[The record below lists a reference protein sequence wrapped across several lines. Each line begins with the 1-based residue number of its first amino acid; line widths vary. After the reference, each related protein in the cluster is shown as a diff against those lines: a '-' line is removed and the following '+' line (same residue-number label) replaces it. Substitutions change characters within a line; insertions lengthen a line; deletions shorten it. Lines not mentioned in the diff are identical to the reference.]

1 MSRNKEPYRIII
13 SGGGTGGHIYPAIA
27 IADEFKR
34 QFPDAEVL
42 FVGAKGRMEMTK
54 VPEAGYKIEGLWISG
69 IQRRLTFDNLAFP
82 LKLISSLRRAD
93 EILREFKPD
102 VAVGVGGFAS
112 GPLLRRASKRNIPCL
127 IQEQNSYAGLTNKLL
142 SKRVHKI
149 CVAYEGME
157 SYFSKDKI
165 VVTGNPV
172 RSDIINFNNN
182 KEEAL
187 SYFGLQ
193 PGLKT
198 LFIMGGSLGARTINE
213 SILGNLQDLI
223 DENIQLIWQ
232 TGKLYYHDVSQ
243 KLKAFDTKNIKYFEF
258 LKEMNLAYSAA
269 DVVVSRAG
277 ALSISELCLVKKP
290 VIFVPSPNVA
300 EDHQTMNAKAL
311 EKEDAAIMVKD
322 VEAPIKLVREAIN
335 LFRDE
340 PRMQTLSENIARMAK
355 PEATKAI
362 VSEIV
367 KLIN

>member
-1 MSRNKEPYRIII
+1 M
-13 SGGGTGGHIYPAIA
+13 
-27 IADEFKR
+27 
-34 QFPDAEVL
+34 L

-93 EILREFKPD
+93 EILREFRPH

-142 SKRVHKI
+142 AKRVRRI

-157 SYFSKDKI
+157 SYFDRDKI
-165 VVTGNPV
+165 VITGNPV
-172 RSDIINFNNN
+172 RSDIVNFKNN

-187 SYFGLQ
+187 KYFGLQ

-213 SILGNLQDLI
+213 SILKNLQALI
-223 DENIQLIWQ
+223 DADIQLIWQ
-232 TGKLYYHDVSQ
+232 TGKLYYHEVAQ
-243 KLKAFDTKNIKYFEF
+243 KLTAFDITSIKYFEF

-269 DVVVSRAG
+269 DMVISRAG
-277 ALSISELCLVKKP
+277 ALSISELCLVRKP

-300 EDHQTMNAKAL
+300 EDHQTMNARAL
-311 EKEDAAIMVKD
+311 EKHDAAMMVKD
-322 VEAPIKLVREAIN
+322 VEAPERLVHEALN
-335 LFRDE
+335 LFKDE
-340 PRMQTLSENIARMAK
+340 ARMQVLAENIAKMAK
-355 PEATKAI
+355 PDATKNI
-362 VSEIV
+362 VSEII
-367 KLIN
+367 KIID